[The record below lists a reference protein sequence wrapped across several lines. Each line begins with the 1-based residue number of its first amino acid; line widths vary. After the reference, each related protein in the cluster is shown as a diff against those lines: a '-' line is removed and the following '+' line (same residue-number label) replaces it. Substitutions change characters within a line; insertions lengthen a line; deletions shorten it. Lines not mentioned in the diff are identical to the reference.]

1 MAWPGSGLKLSTI
14 IRIKGNDMVEV
25 NKIDGDLIVSKAK
38 IAIVV
43 GRFNGFIV
51 ESLLSAALDTLQR
64 AGIDSKDITVSHV
77 PGALEIPLLVQKYA
91 AGGKHDAVI
100 ALGAVI
106 RGATPHFDIVAGE
119 SAKALASLA
128 LQHSLPVI
136 NGVLTTDTIE
146 QAIERAGTKAGNKG
160 ADAAMGA
167 MEMIS
172 LIRKI
177 K

>member
-1 MAWPGSGLKLSTI
+1 MSD
-14 IRIKGNDMVEV
+14 IRQIN
-25 NKIDGDLIVSKAK
+25 GDVSVSSAS

-51 ESLLSAALDTLQR
+51 DSLLSGALDTLTR
-64 AGIDSKDITVSHV
+64 AGINPDDITVSHV
-77 PGALEIPLLVQKYA
+77 PGAFEMPVVIQQYAQK
-91 AGGKHDAVI
+91 GQFDAI
-100 ALGAVI
+100 IGLGAVI

-119 SAKALASLA
+119 NAKALASLA
-128 LQHSLPVI
+128 LKFNVPVI

-160 ADAAMGA
+160 AEAAMVA

-172 LIRKI
+172 LMRKI
-177 K
+177 GE

>member
-1 MAWPGSGLKLSTI
+1 MTDAN
-14 IRIKGNDMVEV
+14 R
-25 NKIDGDLIVSKAK
+25 IDGDLTVTKAK

-64 AGIDSKDITVSHV
+64 AGIDAGDISVSHV
-77 PGALEIPLLVQKYA
+77 PGALEIPLVVQKYA
-91 AGGKHDAVI
+91 SGGKYDAVI

-106 RGATPHFDIVAGE
+106 RGATPHFDMVAGQ

-128 LQHSLPVI
+128 LTHSIPVI
-136 NGVLTTDTIE
+136 NAVLTTDTIE

-160 ADAAMGA
+160 ADAAMSA

-172 LIRKI
+172 LLRKI

>member
-1 MAWPGSGLKLSTI
+1 MTDSK
-14 IRIKGNDMVEV
+14 RIE
-25 NKIDGDLIVSKAK
+25 GDLIAPDAR

-43 GRFNGFIV
+43 GRFNGYIV
-51 ESLLSAALDTLQR
+51 ESLLSAAIDTLRR
-64 AGIDSKDITVSHV
+64 AGVAAENITVSHV
-77 PGALEIPLLVQKYA
+77 PGALEIALVVQAYA
-91 AGGKHDAVI
+91 AAGKHDAVI

-119 SAKALASLA
+119 SAKALASLSLA
-128 LQHSLPVI
+128 HSLPVMNAI
-136 NGVLTTDTIE
+136 LTTDTIE

-167 MEMIS
+167 MEMIT
-172 LIRKI
+172 LMRKI

>member
-1 MAWPGSGLKLSTI
+1 MTDAN
-14 IRIKGNDMVEV
+14 R
-25 NKIDGDLIVSKAK
+25 IDGDLTVTKAK

-64 AGIDSKDITVSHV
+64 AGIDAGDISVSHV
-77 PGALEIPLLVQKYA
+77 PGALEIPLVVQKYA
-91 AGGKHDAVI
+91 RGGKYDAVI

-106 RGATPHFDIVAGE
+106 RGATPHFDMVAGQ

-128 LQHSLPVI
+128 LTHSIPVI
-136 NGVLTTDTIE
+136 NAVLTTDTIE

-160 ADAAMGA
+160 ADAAMSA

-172 LIRKI
+172 LLRKI

>member
-1 MAWPGSGLKLSTI
+1 MTDANI
-14 IRIKGNDMVEV
+14 
-25 NKIDGDLIVSKAK
+25 IDGDLTVNKAK

-43 GRFNGFIV
+43 GRFNGFVV
-51 ESLLSAALDTLQR
+51 ESLLSAALDTLKR
-64 AGIDSKDITVSHV
+64 AGINATDITVSHV
-77 PGALEIPLLVQKYA
+77 PGALEIPLVVQKYA

-106 RGATPHFDIVAGE
+106 RGSTPHFDLVAGE
-119 SAKALASLA
+119 SAKALSSLA
-128 LQHSLPVI
+128 LTHSLPVI
-136 NGVLTTDTIE
+136 NAILTTETIE

-160 ADAAMGA
+160 ADAAMSA

-172 LIRKI
+172 LMRKI

>member
-1 MAWPGSGLKLSTI
+1 MTDAN
-14 IRIKGNDMVEV
+14 RV
-25 NKIDGDLIVSKAK
+25 DGDLIVDKAK

-64 AGIDSKDITVSHV
+64 AGINPKDITVSHV
-77 PGALEIPLLVQKYA
+77 PGALEIPLVVQKYA
-91 AGGKHDAVI
+91 SGGKHDAVI

-106 RGATPHFDIVAGE
+106 RGATPHFDLVAGE
-119 SAKALASLA
+119 SAKALSSLSLA
-128 LQHSLPVI
+128 HSIPVMNAI
-136 NGVLTTDTIE
+136 LTTDTIE

-172 LIRKI
+172 LMRKI

>member
-1 MAWPGSGLKLSTI
+1 
-14 IRIKGNDMVEV
+14 MVDV
-25 NKIDGDLIVSKAK
+25 NRIDGDLTVSKAK

-64 AGIDSKDITVSHV
+64 AGIGAKDISVSHV
-77 PGALEIPLLVQKYA
+77 PGALEIPLVVQQYA
-91 AGGKHDAVI
+91 AAGKYDAVI

-106 RGATPHFDIVAGE
+106 RGSTPHFDLVAGE
-119 SAKALASLA
+119 SAKALSALA
-128 LQHSLPVI
+128 LTHSLPVI
-136 NGVLTTDTIE
+136 NAILTTDTIE

-160 ADAAMGA
+160 ADAAMSA

-172 LIRKI
+172 LMRKI

>member
-1 MAWPGSGLKLSTI
+1 
-14 IRIKGNDMVEV
+14 MVDA
-25 NKIDGDLIVSKAK
+25 NRIDGDLTVSKAK

-64 AGIDSKDITVSHV
+64 AGIGAKDITVSHV
-77 PGALEIPLLVQKYA
+77 PGALEIPLVVQQYA
-91 AGGKHDAVI
+91 AAGTHDAVI

-106 RGATPHFDIVAGE
+106 RGATPHFDLVAGE
-119 SAKALASLA
+119 SAKALSSLA
-128 LQHSLPVI
+128 LTHSLPVI
-136 NGVLTTDTIE
+136 NAVLTTDTIE

-160 ADAAMGA
+160 ADAAMSA

-172 LIRKI
+172 LMRKI

>member
-1 MAWPGSGLKLSTI
+1 MADIKKL
-14 IRIKGNDMVEV
+14 
-25 NKIDGDLIVSKAK
+25 DGDLTVSKAK

-51 ESLLSAALDTLQR
+51 ESLLAAALDTLQR
-64 AGIDSKDITVSHV
+64 AGIASGDITVSHV
-77 PGALEIPLLVQKYA
+77 PGALEIPLVVQTFAGSGKY
-91 AGGKHDAVI
+91 DAVM

-106 RGATPHFDIVAGE
+106 RGSTPHFDIVAGE
-119 SAKALASLA
+119 SAKALSSIALA
-128 LQHSLPVI
+128 NSVPVI
-136 NGVLTTDTIE
+136 NAILTTDTIE

-160 ADAAMGA
+160 ADAAMSA

-172 LIRKI
+172 LLRKI